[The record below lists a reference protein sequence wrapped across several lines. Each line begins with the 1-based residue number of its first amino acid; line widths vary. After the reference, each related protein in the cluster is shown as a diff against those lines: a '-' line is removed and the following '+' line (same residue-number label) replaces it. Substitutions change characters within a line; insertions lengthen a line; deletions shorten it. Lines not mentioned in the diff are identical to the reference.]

1 MRIDILSIFPEML
14 AGPLAASLL
23 GKAQA
28 DGRLEVVLTN
38 IRDFASDKHCSVDD
52 SPYGGGA
59 GMVMKCEPIF
69 AAVES
74 LRTQNSLKRV
84 ILMSPRG
91 ERLTQKKVR
100 ELAEAPDLVVLCAR
114 YEGVDERISDSLVT
128 EEISIGDYVLSGGE
142 VPALVLVEAISRMI
156 PGVIGDWESVETD
169 SFYADCLGPPQYT
182 RPPVFRDMAVPDVL
196 REGNHA
202 AIRRWRKKEALRVTL
217 RRRPD
222 LLVELDSEE
231 KKLLAEIE
239 HETPISEREN
249 RDEPRR
255 PN

>member
-1 MRIDILSIFPEML
+1 MRIDILTIFPEML
-14 AGPLAASLL
+14 AGPLQTSLL
-23 GKAQA
+23 GKAVA
-28 DGRLEVVLTN
+28 DGLLEVALTN

-69 AAVES
+69 SAVES
-74 LRTQNSLKRV
+74 LKARNSLERV
-84 ILMSPRG
+84 ILLSPRG
-91 ERLTQKKVR
+91 QRLTQAKVR
-100 ELAEAPDLVVLCAR
+100 ELAQAPDLVLLCAR
-114 YEGVDERISDSLVT
+114 YEGVDERVSQALVT

-169 SFYADCLGPPQYT
+169 SFYQGILGPPQYT
-182 RPPVFRDMAVPDVL
+182 RPPEFRKLPVPPVL

-202 AIRRWRKKEALRVTL
+202 AIYRWRRREALRAT
-217 RRRPD
+217 RERRPD
-222 LLVELDSEE
+222 LLINLSAED

-239 HETPISEREN
+239 HDAPMPEREK
-249 RDEPRR
+249 
-255 PN
+255 